1 MCHRGLVK
9 TYAYA
14 HVSSLYFHTL
24 RIGCAQNFPNGIN
37 EPAFPACVLYP
48 GGIYRT
54 RTEWRFY
61 DLPDRSIE
69 R

>member
-1 MCHRGLVK
+1 
-9 TYAYA
+9 
-14 HVSSLYFHTL
+14 VSSLYFHTL